1 MLPGYTT
8 EKRNMLRSAGLLISL
23 LILLLP
29 AGCSK
34 RVALSSSGLK
44 LSSEYD
50 SAAFDYVFTEAI
62 KQKFLGNAGDAL
74 KYLEQCLKINP
85 KSDAAYYEMAQIAL
99 MISDPV
105 NGKKF
110 ALKAASLNEK
120 NFWYLNLVSNIY
132 YQEKNLDSAILFY
145 EKILKNFPEKENLKL
160 NLANIYSESGKYNK
174 AMEIYREIEKK
185 YGVNETTTLS
195 IIKNLI
201 NEKDYKG
208 AEEKVIGLLAI
219 SPEEILYNGLLA
231 EIYRDS
237 GEKEKAID
245 VYNKLLEKNPG
256 NPQTL
261 ISLSDFLLNEKQYE
275 YIFPVLRKIVLS
287 DSVSRE
293 AKISLCSKIIGDTS
307 IIKSYG
313 NEVELILLV
322 LETDNKNDDI
332 ILLLRPELLVNEN
345 RISDAI
351 VRLEEVIADRPDNYY
366 AWERLLFLY
375 SDTKNWDKLFTRGEE
390 CATRFNRSYIAKV
403 LYANAAMEKGKF
415 DIASEELNRAKILA
429 GNDTSK
435 IVQVL
440 VMNADVFYRK
450 KEFGKSFEVFKEA
463 LKLNPEDA
471 MILNNY
477 AYYLAEQGQELK
489 EAERMAKI
497 VIEKEKG
504 NTTYLDTYAWVLY
517 KRGRYR
523 EAKKIMEEIIR
534 KGEKED
540 AEWYEHL
547 GYIMKAMKDC
557 DRAIEYWQSAYKID
571 NRKSSLLIEIENCK
585 KH

>member
-1 MLPGYTT
+1 M
-8 EKRNMLRSAGLLISL
+8 KRSVWLYLVFFLTVFLSE
-23 LILLLP
+23 
-29 AGCSK
+29 GCNK
-34 RVALSSSGLK
+34 RIALSSSGLN
-44 LSSEYD
+44 LTNDFD

-85 KSDAAYYEMAQIAL
+85 RSDAAYFEMAQIAL
-99 MISDPV
+99 MISDQT

-120 NFWYLNLVSNIY
+120 NFWYLNLAANIF
-132 YQEKNLDSAILFY
+132 YQEKDLDSAILFY
-145 EKILKNFPEKENLKL
+145 EKMLRNFPEKGDVKLKL
-160 NLANIYSESGKYNK
+160 ADIYSENGRYEK
-174 AMEIYREIEKK
+174 ADGIYKEFERK
-185 YGVNETTTLS
+185 YGSNEATTLS
-195 IIKNLI
+195 IIKNLL
-201 NEKDYKG
+201 NEKDYRG
-208 AEEKVIGLLAI
+208 AEEKVKGLLAN
-219 SPEEILYNGLLA
+219 SPDEILYNGILA
-231 EIYRDS
+231 EVYRNS

-261 ISLSDFLLNEKQYE
+261 ISLCDFLLNDKQYE
-275 YIFPVLRKIVLS
+275 FIFPVLKKIVLN
-287 DSVSRE
+287 DSISRE
-293 AKISLCSKIIGDTS
+293 IKISLFSKIISDTS
-307 IIKSYG
+307 LIRSYG
-313 NEVELILLV
+313 NDVELSLIV
-322 LETDNKNDDI
+322 LETDNTNDDI
-332 ILLLRPELLVNEN
+332 ILLLRPELLINEN

-351 VRLEEVIADRPDNYY
+351 IRLEEIITDRPDNYY

-375 SDTKNWDKLFTRGEE
+375 SDTKNWDKLFIRGEE

-403 LYANAAMEKGKF
+403 LYSNAALEKGRF
-415 DIASEELNRAKILA
+415 DVATEELNKAKILA
-429 GNDTSK
+429 GSDTSK
-435 IVQVL
+435 LVQVL
-440 VMNADVFYRK
+440 VMNADLLYRK
-450 KEFGKSFEVFKEA
+450 KEFAKSFEAFKEA
-463 LKLNPEDA
+463 LKINPDDA

-497 VIEKEKG
+497 VIDKEKG

-523 EAKKIMEEIIR
+523 EARKIMEDILF
-534 KGEKED
+534 KNGKED

-547 GYIMKAMKDC
+547 GYIMKALKDC
-557 DRAIEYWQSAYKID
+557 DKAIEYWQSAYKID
-571 NRKSSLLIEIENCK
+571 KRKNSLLIEIENCK